1 MQTKNSKIWKI
12 ISIVTIV
19 ILVIAI
25 IVLSVLLSIKRKREE
40 LEIYYDQ
47 KCAAFKL
54 ENINMSHGQIVF
66 IGDSITDY
74 CKLDNYYSELSL
86 ATYNRGI
93 SGDTTGGVLN
103 RLKISLFDI
112 KPSKVILMIG
122 INDINWGVEKRVI
135 LENYKNILKEIS
147 TNLPQ
152 TEVFCVSILP
162 ENKDLWVD
170 VDKNNQTIMEINPQ
184 IKKFA
189 EESEFTYVD
198 MFSQVADSNNYL
210 IKEYSDDGLHLN
222 HNGYVKFSRCL
233 KPYLN

>member
-1 MQTKNSKIWKI
+1 M
-12 ISIVTIV
+12 
-19 ILVIAI
+19 
-25 IVLSVLLSIKRKREE
+25 
-40 LEIYYDQ
+40 D
-47 KCAAFKL
+47 
-54 ENINMSHGQIVF
+54 
-66 IGDSITDY
+66 D
-74 CKLDNYYSELSL
+74 YYSELPL

-122 INDINWGVEKRVI
+122 INDINWEVPNSEI
-135 LENYKNILKEIS
+135 LQNYKDILKEIS

-189 EESEFTYVD
+189 EEFEFTYVD
-198 MFSQVADSNNYL
+198 MFSQVADLNNYL

-222 HNGYVKFSRCL
+222 HNGYVKFSSCL